1 MTRHNECPAASAQRP
16 FEPLDRFYIQM
27 IRRLVEEEEVWIS
40 DDESRQGNSGLLS
53 SRESRGGL
61 SVSGGWE
68 PETPKC

>member
-1 MTRHNECPAASAQRP
+1 MTRHNECPAASTQGH

-27 IRRLVEEEEVWIS
+27 VGWLVEEEEVWIS

-61 SVSGGWE
+61 SVSRSWE

>member
-1 MTRHNECPAASAQRP
+1 MTRHNECPAASTQRP
-16 FEPLDRFYIQM
+16 FEPFDRFYIQM
-27 IRRLVEEEEVWIS
+27 VGRLVEEEEVWIS

-53 SRESRGGL
+53 PRESRGGL